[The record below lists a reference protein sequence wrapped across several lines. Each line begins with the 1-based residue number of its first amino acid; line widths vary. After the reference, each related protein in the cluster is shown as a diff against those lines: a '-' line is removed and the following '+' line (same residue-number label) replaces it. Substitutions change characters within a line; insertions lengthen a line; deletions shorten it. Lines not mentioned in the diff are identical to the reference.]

1 MNGIL
6 SVAALVLATGAS
18 VGIGMFSYSELLLA
32 RGQHLEAI
40 GRAVDRER
48 VEERLQSITAHAIG
62 VSACDASSRPVM
74 IRFADGTVVDC
85 SSPKVPQ
92 RKS

>member
-18 VGIGMFSYSELLLA
+18 VSVGVFAYGELLLA
-32 RGQHLEAI
+32 RGQHIEAI
-40 GRAVDRER
+40 ARAVDRER
-48 VEERLQSITAHAIG
+48 VEERLQSITVHAIK

-85 SSPKVPQ
+85 SGPVIPQ